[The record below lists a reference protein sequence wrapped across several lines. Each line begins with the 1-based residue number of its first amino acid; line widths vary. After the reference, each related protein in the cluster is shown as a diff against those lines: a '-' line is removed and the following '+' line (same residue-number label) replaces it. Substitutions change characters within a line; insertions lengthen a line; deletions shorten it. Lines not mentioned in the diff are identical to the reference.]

1 MLETIKSY
9 IKELPDIDF
18 DTYYQTYICNIQD
31 SNVISEI
38 GSIGLD
44 TTLSLDKLIA
54 KLHKELLSG
63 NIDYME

>member
-9 IKELPDIDF
+9 IKELPDTDF

-31 SNVISEI
+31 FNVVSEI
-38 GSIGLD
+38 DSIELD
-44 TTLSLDKLIA
+44 TTLPLDKLVA

-63 NIDYME
+63 NME

>member
-9 IKELPDIDF
+9 IQDLSDIDF

-31 SNVISEI
+31 FNVISEI

-44 TTLSLDKLIA
+44 TTLPLDKLIA

-63 NIDYME
+63 SI

>member
-9 IKELPDIDF
+9 IKELPDTDF

-31 SNVISEI
+31 SNVVSEI
-38 GSIGLD
+38 DSIGLD
-44 TTLSLDKLIA
+44 TTLPLDKLIT

-63 NIDYME
+63 NME

>member
-9 IKELPDIDF
+9 LKETPDTDF
-18 DTYYQTYICNIQD
+18 NTYYQNYICSIQD

-44 TTLSLDKLIA
+44 TTLPLDRLIA

-63 NIDYME
+63 NI